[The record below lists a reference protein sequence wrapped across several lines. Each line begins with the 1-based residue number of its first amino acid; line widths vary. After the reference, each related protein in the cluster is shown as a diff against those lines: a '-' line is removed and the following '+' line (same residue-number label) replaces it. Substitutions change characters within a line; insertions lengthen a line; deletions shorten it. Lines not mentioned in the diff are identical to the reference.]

1 MYKLSTTYIVQ
12 LLSCVRLFVT
22 HGLQHTRP
30 PCPPPT
36 PRAWTDSYPLSQW
49 CHTLISSSVV
59 SFSSCL
65 QSFPAS
71 GSFPISRLF
80 TAGSQS
86 IDVSASASVLPMN
99 IQGWF
104 PLGWTSLM
112 SLQSR
117 GLSKVFSNSTQFK
130 SINSSALSF
139 LHNPTLT
146 SIHDYWKNHNFG

>member
-36 PRAWTDSYPLSQW
+36 PKAWTDSCPLSQW
-49 CHTLISSSVV
+49 CHTIISSSVV

-71 GSFPISRLF
+71 GSFPISHLF

-99 IQGWF
+99 IQGCF

-117 GLSKVFSNSTQFK
+117 GLSKVFSNSTVQKHQCF
-130 SINSSALSF
+130 STQLSLWSNSRIYTWL
-139 LHNPTLT
+139 LEKP
-146 SIHDYWKNHNFG
+146 

>member
-1 MYKLSTTYIVQ
+1 MYKLSTAYIVQ

-36 PRAWTDSYPLSQW
+36 PKAWTDSCPLSQW
-49 CHTLISSSVV
+49 CHTIISSSVV

-71 GSFPISRLF
+71 GSFPISHLF

-99 IQGWF
+99 IQGCF

-112 SLQSR
+112 SLQFR
-117 GLSKVFSNSTQFK
+117 GLSKVFSNSTVQKYQFFG
-130 SINSSALSF
+130 SQLSSQSNSHIYTWL
-139 LHNPTLT
+139 LEKP
-146 SIHDYWKNHNFG
+146 